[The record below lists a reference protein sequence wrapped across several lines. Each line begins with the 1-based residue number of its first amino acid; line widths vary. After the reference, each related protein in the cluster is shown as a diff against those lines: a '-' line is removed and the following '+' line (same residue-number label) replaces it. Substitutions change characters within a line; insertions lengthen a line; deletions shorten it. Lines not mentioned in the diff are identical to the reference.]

1 MDANGVV
8 PSVLSKKVSLLLL
21 FKKVATS
28 SRLYTTSLKV
38 VSFCYIGVL
47 ETSPPSSS
55 SSSCWPSSRHVILF
69 LELGSL
75 CFIVIDE
82 VLVHRYLII
91 SSDEVFCWA
100 NTIHNTILWDHYLKF
115 ISPRSNSRSANGSSS
130 STSRETILKSL
141 STIPPFL
148 KQFLVVSDKTDS
160 HACTTHRTT
169 STDLTT
175 LWAVWALFHLGSD
188 MLW

>member
-55 SSSCWPSSRHVILF
+55 SSSSSSCWPSSRHVILF
-69 LELGSL
+69 LELGNL

-91 SSDEVFCWA
+91 SSDEVFC
-100 NTIHNTILWDHYLKF
+100 
-115 ISPRSNSRSANGSSS
+115 
-130 STSRETILKSL
+130 
-141 STIPPFL
+141 
-148 KQFLVVSDKTDS
+148 
-160 HACTTHRTT
+160 
-169 STDLTT
+169 
-175 LWAVWALFHLGSD
+175 
-188 MLW
+188 